1 MNDPHL
7 IEAARLLMKSEPELA
22 RLFTLAQLEEHL
34 RILAKRLRLAGEL
47 EKVAGT

>member
-1 MNDPHL
+1 MNNPDL
-7 IEAARLLMKSEPELA
+7 IEAARLLMKAEPELA
-22 RLFTLAQLEEHL
+22 RQFTLAQLEEHL